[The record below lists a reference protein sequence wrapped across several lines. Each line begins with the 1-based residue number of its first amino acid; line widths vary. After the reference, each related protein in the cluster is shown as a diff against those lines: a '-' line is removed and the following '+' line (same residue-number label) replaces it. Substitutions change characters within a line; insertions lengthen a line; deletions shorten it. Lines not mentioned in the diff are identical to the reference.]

1 MLVLDIWY
9 EFYIAYVNIIIS
21 GTSFHYDFSVKI
33 GFVMQSIFQY
43 LYNICT
49 VFQKY
54 MYLNLYHLKKQHMG
68 KTVNIYLQILAPK
81 QQD

>member
-54 MYLNLYHLKKQHMG
+54 MYLNFKKKAQW
-68 KTVNIYLQILAPK
+68 LFSEWW
-81 QQD
+81 

>member
-9 EFYIAYVNIIIS
+9 EFYIVYVNIIIL

-33 GFVMQSIFQY
+33 EFVMQSILQY
-43 LYNICT
+43 LYNIWT

-54 MYLNLYHLKKQHMG
+54 MYLSFKK
-68 KTVNIYLQILAPK
+68 KA
-81 QQD
+81 